1 MSREIFEVTKD
12 RFHLRNPCCYILQG
26 TWPKEAKMRAML
38 DGSEIKSEIQRLEV
52 VSALERFKDPD
63 LMRGERITAAV
74 QLPESLEG
82 YQKLSVYADM
92 PDKTFC
98 WFSVAVKNLESA
110 EANRSFLS
118 KKKRFSRDS
127 YVSADGQWQI
137 SRYVSRFLTKTK
149 KRSRLK
155 SFVQNVSMWSRCMR
169 KWITRTRP
177 DFLQS

>member
-1 MSREIFEVTKD
+1 
-12 RFHLRNPCCYILQG
+12 
-26 TWPKEAKMRAML
+26 MRAML

-98 WFSVAVKNLESA
+98 WFSVAVKNLEKRRGKAAVFYRRRKDPAGILTYPRMGSGRSA
-110 EANRSFLS
+110 G
-118 KKKRFSRDS
+118 D
-127 YVSADGQWQI
+127 
-137 SRYVSRFLTKTK
+137 VSRFLTKTK
-149 KRSRLK
+149 KRSRQK

>member
-12 RFHLRNPCCYILQG
+12 RFHLQNPCCYILQG

-82 YQKLSVYADM
+82 YQKLSHFPKRKFNNTGCHLANPQLQQYNILICSIHEIFLDR
-92 PDKTFC
+92 K
-98 WFSVAVKNLESA
+98 SVV
-110 EANRSFLS
+110 
-118 KKKRFSRDS
+118 
-127 YVSADGQWQI
+127 
-137 SRYVSRFLTKTK
+137 
-149 KRSRLK
+149 
-155 SFVQNVSMWSRCMR
+155 
-169 KWITRTRP
+169 
-177 DFLQS
+177 